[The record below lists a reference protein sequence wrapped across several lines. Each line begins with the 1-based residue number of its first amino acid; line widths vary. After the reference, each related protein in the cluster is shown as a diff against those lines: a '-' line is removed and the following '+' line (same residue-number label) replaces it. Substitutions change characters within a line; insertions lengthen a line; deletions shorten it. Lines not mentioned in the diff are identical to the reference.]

1 MILAVVA
8 SAYGTEVILLTLGSQ
23 AIVVF
28 LLLILS
34 MTVPIDFTKWTVFC
48 LMLFFLT
55 FTFST
60 GTIIS
65 VFIFKIPIMQI
76 VYSMVAVTVLSSS
89 MLLNLQVLFNGEIFE
104 LYPDD
109 FVLGSI
115 LMFAD
120 IM

>member
-1 MILAVVA
+1 MILAVAA
-8 SAYGTEVILLTLGSQ
+8 SAFGTEVILLTLGGQ
-23 AIVVF
+23 TVVMF
-28 LLLILS
+28 LLLIVS
-34 MTVPIDFTKWTVFC
+34 IAVPIDFTKWIALFLVLF
-48 LMLFFLT
+48 LMT
-55 FTFST
+55 FAFSI

-65 VFIFKIPIMQI
+65 VVVFNLPIMQI
-76 VYSMVAVTVLSSS
+76 LHSMVTVSVLSLA
-89 MLLNLQVLFNGEIFE
+89 MLLNLQVLFNGAIFE